1 MQQRLSQHKGG
12 RTFSAWENRG
22 SAPHR
27 PPRPSRP
34 ARASAPTIPEPILA
48 TLRERARITDL
59 FAPADLKKR
68 GSEFL
73 TLCPWHAD
81 TNASLTVSPR
91 TNRVHCFV
99 CSKGTD
105 AIGWLQDRQGLTFSE
120 AVQELAGRYNVH
132 LPAADPEEE
141 RRTQEHRAERQR
153 LLGWRQEQQEQFHK
167 SLLADLEQAGPA
179 SAFLEQRGITPE
191 TARTWGLCL
200 NGSRL
205 MLPLADGLSRCCGF
219 SGRTLTGEGPKYSNS
234 ANDAL
239 FCKSE
244 LLFALDRAA
253 PVIRRSGEALLVEG
267 PLDAIQLHQAG
278 LEHTVASLGTS
289 FSLEQA
295 QRLIRCG
302 ARRLWIAYDADRAG
316 QQAVARVVASCRPL
330 AIAGELDLLVVSL
343 PAGEDPDS
351 LVHSGGTEAIRSCLA
366 GATHWLEWELDHL
379 LGDLKADP
387 GNLSLLLQAEK
398 EGAAFLAQLPG
409 GVLRHRAEQRLRQAL
424 EGFAPP
430 AVPVEADLLGEPQ
443 GGGAPSQ
450 EQAILQ
456 AERRALRLFL
466 HNPELREVLAVLVL
480 SHPLH
485 REAIGC
491 LLHLEQRW
499 RRELEASGVGDAE
512 DGLLDALFGAL
523 TLLDPPVAA
532 LLAPMARCGDILCKR
547 LRQQA
552 PEELM
557 AILDVLEPVTGCSY
571 ELFFAVKIEQY
582 F

>member
-1 MQQRLSQHKGG
+1 MEQAMNNQRRSLQSQPKGCSQREG
-12 RTFSAWENRG
+12 RGPSTHR
-22 SAPHR
+22 PHR
-27 PPRPSRP
+27 PARTP
-34 ARASAPTIPEPILA
+34 ASTIPSHVLD
-48 TLRERARITDL
+48 TLRQRARITDL

-68 GSEFL
+68 GAEFL

-99 CSKGTD
+99 CSRGAD

-141 RRTQEHRAERQR
+141 RRAQEHRAERQR
-153 LLGWRQEQQEQFHK
+153 LLAWRQEQQEQFHK
-167 SLLADLEQAGPA
+167 SLLADLEQDGPA
-179 SAFLEQRGITPE
+179 AQFLRQRGLTPE
-191 TARTWGLCL
+191 TASAWGLGL

-205 MLPLADGLSRCCGF
+205 MLPLRDGLGRCCGF
-219 SGRTLTGEGPKYSNS
+219 SGRTLTGEDPKYRNS

-239 FCKSE
+239 FCKSD

-253 PVIRRSGEALLVEG
+253 PAIRRSGEVLLVEG

-289 FSLEQA
+289 FSVEQA

-316 QQAVARVVASCRPL
+316 QQAAARVVSTCRTL

-351 LVHSGGTEAIRSCLA
+351 LVRSGGSDAIRNCLA
-366 GATHWLEWELDHL
+366 GASHWLEWELDRL
-379 LGDLKADP
+379 LEDLRADP
-387 GNLSLLLQAEK
+387 ANLSLLQQAEK
-398 EGAAFLAQLPG
+398 EGAALLAQLPP

-424 EGFAPP
+424 EGFAPF
-430 AVPVEADLLGEPQ
+430 AVPVKAEAQ
-443 GGGAPSQ
+443 GDSPEAGAPSQ

-485 REAIGC
+485 REAMGC

-499 RRELEASGVGDAE
+499 RQELEASGAGDAE

-523 TLLDPPVAA
+523 PLLDPPLAA

-552 PEELM
+552 PDELM
-557 AILDVLEPVTGCSY
+557 AILDVLEPVD
-571 ELFFAVKIEQY
+571 
-582 F
+582 

>member
-1 MQQRLSQHKGG
+1 MEQHLSKHKGV
-12 RTFSAWENRG
+12 RAFSAPKSRASG
-22 SAPHR
+22 AHR
-27 PPRPSRP
+27 PPRP
-34 ARASAPTIPEPILA
+34 ARTPAPTIPEHVLA

-99 CSKGTD
+99 CSRGAD
-105 AIGWLQDRQGLTFSE
+105 AIGWLQDQKGLTFSE

-141 RRTQEHRAERQR
+141 RRAQVHRAERQR

-167 SLLADLEQAGPA
+167 SLLADLEREGPA
-179 SAFLEQRGITPE
+179 SQFLRQRGLTPE
-191 TARTWGLCL
+191 TASAWGLGL

-205 MLPLADGLSRCCGF
+205 MLPLADGLGRCCGF
-219 SGRTLTGEGPKYSNS
+219 SGRTLAGEDPKYRNS

-253 PVIRRSGEALLVEG
+253 PAIRRAGEALLVEG

-278 LEHTVASLGTS
+278 LEYAVASLGTS
-289 FSLEQA
+289 FSVEQA

-316 QQAVARVVASCRPL
+316 QQAAARVVATCRPL

-351 LVHSGGTEAIRSCLA
+351 LVRSGGSEAIRSCLA
-366 GATHWLEWELDHL
+366 GSSHWLEWELDRL
-379 LGDLKADP
+379 LECLRADP
-387 GNLSLLLQAEK
+387 GNLSLLQKAGK
-398 EGAAFLAQLPG
+398 EGAAFLAQLPA
-409 GVLRHRAEQRLRQAL
+409 GVLRHRAEQRLRNAL

-430 AVPVEADLLGEPQ
+430 AAPVEAEPQ
-443 GGGAPSQ
+443 GDSPEAGAPSQ

-456 AERRALRLFL
+456 AERRALRLYL

-485 REAIGC
+485 REAMGC

-499 RRELEASGVGDAE
+499 RLELEASQSGDPV
-512 DGLLDALFGAL
+512 DGLLEALLGAL
-523 TLLDPPVAA
+523 PLLDPPVAA
-532 LLAPMARCGDILCKR
+532 LLAPMARCGDILRRR
-547 LRQQA
+547 LREQA
-552 PEELM
+552 PDELM
-557 AILDVLEPVTGCSY
+557 AILDVLEPVG
-571 ELFFAVKIEQY
+571 
-582 F
+582 